1 MDVDEDEE
9 DAEFMR
15 EYDGK
20 TYYFC
25 SESSE
30 EQFVR
35 TIPKSTSLPRRSA

>member
-20 TYYFC
+20 TYYLC
-25 SESSE
+25 SESCK
-30 EQFVR
+30 EQFENDPEEYV
-35 TIPKSTSLPRRSA
+35 LPRRSA